1 MTLVKYMLKKFAA
14 IFFGSLFFF
23 VLILCLT
30 DLLMNL
36 WNYISKSVSP
46 LVILQIL
53 LFYIPKTVWY
63 AVPIAMLFATAYML
77 SDLYARNELLAVFAS
92 GVSLLKFT
100 FPLLLIGVV
109 MSFGLFFFEDKVVV
123 QTYAKKNELQSMALK
138 KSSSLNNEQI
148 VVMADQ
154 GRVIYKA
161 QYYDASALTLY
172 DLIVVFRDSE
182 KKFESLVK
190 ADGATWVDGVWQ
202 INGGVMFVFEDDAF
216 VKKDIDEAHSL
227 LIVEPPETFQNNTM
241 NVEEVST
248 EEARQYIRHLENA
261 GLPSAEAKSQYYKKF
276 SFPFVVFIVVF
287 MAIGLSGKTRKNVLI
302 VSLALSI
309 GSAVIFYITQMITM
323 LMAKFE
329 VIPPVFGGWFPV
341 MLFVFLSIVLL
352 RFART

>member
-123 QTYAKKNELQSMALK
+123 QTYAKK
-138 KSSSLNNEQI
+138 
-148 VVMADQ
+148 
-154 GRVIYKA
+154 
-161 QYYDASALTLY
+161 
-172 DLIVVFRDSE
+172 
-182 KKFESLVK
+182 
-190 ADGATWVDGVWQ
+190 
-202 INGGVMFVFEDDAF
+202 
-216 VKKDIDEAHSL
+216 
-227 LIVEPPETFQNNTM
+227 M
-241 NVEEVST
+241 NCS
-248 EEARQYIRHLENA
+248 
-261 GLPSAEAKSQYYKKF
+261 PW
-276 SFPFVVFIVVF
+276 P
-287 MAIGLSGKTRKNVLI
+287 
-302 VSLALSI
+302 
-309 GSAVIFYITQMITM
+309 
-323 LMAKFE
+323 
-329 VIPPVFGGWFPV
+329 
-341 MLFVFLSIVLL
+341 
-352 RFART
+352 